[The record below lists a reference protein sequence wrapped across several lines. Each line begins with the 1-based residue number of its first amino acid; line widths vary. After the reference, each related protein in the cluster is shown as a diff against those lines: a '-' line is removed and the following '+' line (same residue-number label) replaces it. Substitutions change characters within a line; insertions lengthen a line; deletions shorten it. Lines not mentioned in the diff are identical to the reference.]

1 MAEGMFVRV
10 THAGASDGSLLISDI
25 NDATDGPA
33 HALTKAGAVYVP
45 EGGSVDLVYTGDVAR
60 SFEAGCIRAAIDG
73 ALATATFER
82 GDSVGQT
89 LSFVFASADV
99 VACAAL
105 GKVVGVSV
113 ILSGAAAADA
123 TMTIVQGATVLVDED
138 ELASAVAGVHS
149 MTLEDEAADVAA
161 DDVITLTWTD
171 GAAGTE
177 GATVQI
183 SFAG

>member
-10 THAGASDGSLLISDI
+10 THAGASDGSLLLSDI

-45 EGGSVDLVYTGDVAR
+45 ESGSVDLVYSGDVAR

-73 ALATATFER
+73 GLATATFER

-89 LSFVFASADV
+89 LSFTFADGDT

-105 GKVVGVSV
+105 GKVIGVSLV
-113 ILSGAAAADA
+113 LGGAADAGATLSILDGVTAVVTAADAAGLAAGAHAMTVTADAEDVDAGDVLTIAWNDGAAA
-123 TMTIVQGATVLVDED
+123 T
-138 ELASAVAGVHS
+138 
-149 MTLEDEAADVAA
+149 
-161 DDVITLTWTD
+161 
-171 GAAGTE
+171 
-177 GATVQI
+177 ATVQI

>member
-82 GDSVGQT
+82 GDAVGQT
-89 LSFVFASADV
+89 VTVTFADGDV
-99 VACAAL
+99 VAVSAL
-105 GKVVGVSV
+105 GKVVGASIVLTGGAAGGATMD
-113 ILSGAAAADA
+113 ILDGATTMVTAADANAAAAGETDLTITEDGAAASAGD
-123 TMTIVQGATVLVDED
+123 VL
-138 ELASAVAGVHS
+138 
-149 MTLEDEAADVAA
+149 TC
-161 DDVITLTWTD
+161 TWTD
-171 GAAGTE
+171 GAGQ
-177 GATVQI
+177 GATLQLT
-183 SFAG
+183 FAG